1 MPPDS
6 EKIEKSL
13 NLYIKQLKEIKHR
26 TSAIGLIAEGRFSTP
41 YPATNIEFVY
51 LQYRKILELIALSS
65 LVANK
70 DEYEKVERE
79 FAKEWN
85 AKKILKKLKTINPD
99 FYPRPTRQIKDP
111 KKSGHFTLES
121 IESGYLTQDDF
132 VELYNLSS
140 TLIHATNPFAPE
152 PDLEAYKSRM
162 PGWFGKITT
171 LLNHH
176 TIILYGGKHMIAA
189 LMQSEN
195 NGEPHATFFAKV
207 ESPQPRPS

>member
-1 MPPDS
+1 MPPNSD
-6 EKIEKSL
+6 KIAKSL
-13 NLYIKQLKEIKHR
+13 NLYVQQLKEIKLR
-26 TSAIGLIAEGRFSTP
+26 TSAIGGIAEGRFSTP

-70 DEYEKVERE
+70 EEYEKIERE

-99 FYPRPTRQIKDP
+99 FYPRPSRQIRDP
-111 KKSGHFTLES
+111 KKSGHFTLEP
-121 IESGYLTQDDF
+121 IKSGYLTQDNF

-140 TLIHATNPFAPE
+140 TLIHARNPFASE
-152 PDLEAYKSRM
+152 IDLECYKARISE
-162 PGWFGKITT
+162 WFGKITT

-176 TIILYGGKHMIAA
+176 TILLYGGKTMIAA
-189 LMQSEN
+189 LMQAEKD
-195 NGEPHATFFAKV
+195 GEPHATFF
-207 ESPQPRPS
+207 ER